1 MKTIRRAISVLCF
14 GLLLSGSAAY
24 AQFSTGSLSGTI
36 SDASGAVLARARVIA
51 TNDSTGRN
59 YETTTSS
66 AGLYSFPNLIVG
78 PYTVTVE
85 QSGFKKLSRSNIVIG
100 TATAT
105 VVDLSLEVGDLSQTV
120 QVTTDAPLLQT
131 QTSEIG
137 INFAPKLFKDA
148 PLFVGGGFRNPESFI
163 AFMPGVNNGS
173 GDSSIN
179 GGNRRSKEILI
190 DGAGNTN
197 PESGGVS
204 FNFPAVEQFGEF
216 KLLTNN
222 FGAEYGRTGGGI
234 EIFTTASGTN
244 AFHGSLYEFHRNS
257 VLDATA
263 WATKAN
269 PLRNTLPEGDPRRPV
284 KPKYRQNEFGF
295 AFGGPIYLPKK
306 VFGPIGG
313 YNENKSK
320 TFFLF
325 TYNGYR
331 QNVLPTI
338 LTNLTLPTLKM
349 RQGDFSE
356 LSVPIFDPLTGRQF
370 PGNIIPQNRFSAVS
384 RAILPLIPQPGTGA
398 LQNNFTGT
406 RTSSSRFNTWS
417 IKVNHNITDKHR
429 VDAWISEQDQNGPL
443 IDGPLPHPLF
453 GGNSVAISANKPRFW
468 RFNYDYIVT
477 PRLNVHATYGITQF
491 RQIFDSPSVGVG
503 WAEKIGLKGVA
514 QGETD
519 AFPVVAFENGGYL
532 NYGDTNGPKTK
543 GTQYNFTD
551 HARVDVS
558 WLTGNHQF
566 KFGVDKR
573 WMRTTG
579 KKLSTGGFDDA
590 GVQGQ
595 FFFSR
600 DQTADPARLGTTGD
614 AFASF
619 LLGQV
624 RRTTRNFNAAAV
636 TARFG
641 YNGAY
646 AQTDWKV
653 KPNLTINLGFRYEVP
668 IPRYTE
674 PDFGFT
680 SFDPNLA
687 NPGADG
693 VKGALAFTGDCA
705 GCNGERRF
713 AKIDYSSYGPRLG
726 FAWGLNDK
734 TVVRGGY
741 GIYYGAGNGLT
752 GGFCL
757 GCTFGLS
764 AAPEFVS
771 PGGTAAAINW
781 DNGFPTT
788 GFALPPFISPSFAN
802 YQSPWYI
809 SPDSGQAP
817 RIHNYNLS
825 IQREFKKFLFE
836 LTIAGSRGFRLSY
849 PRDPLNVLDPKYL
862 SLGSL
867 LSRRIDDPAVVAA
880 GFKKPFPSFP
890 NNLSLGQALK
900 PYPQYINIPNEYDPK
915 GKSWYD
921 SLQFVVQRRYSD
933 LTLQAS
939 YVWSKSLTDASGTQ
953 TSSNGTS
960 LNPRSQNPYDD
971 AHEKT
976 FLYTDWPHV
985 FNAVWSWDLPF
996 GKRWL
1001 NTSNPALSRLVG
1013 GWTLSAVH
1021 QYRSGALILINAPN
1035 AISAFY
1041 ERKRPNLTSQ
1051 PIRTGISY
1059 SDLDPNNPNSRWFN
1073 KSAFAVPGDFEFG
1086 TAANYINDL
1095 RQPPVFSE
1103 NISINKRTRITE
1115 SSNFEFR
1122 AEIGNPFNRTRFGG
1136 INVDIS
1142 PANPN
1147 FGRPTGPQ
1155 VPARFIQL
1163 VAKLNF

>member
-1 MKTIRRAISVLCF
+1 MKTLQLALSLCC
-14 GLLLSGSAAY
+14 LLLIVTAAS
-24 AQFSTGSLSGTI
+24 AQFATGSLSGTVT
-36 SDASGAVLARARVIA
+36 DTSGAVLAGARVVA
-51 TNDSTGRN
+51 TNTGTGRS
-59 YETTTSS
+59 YELTTSG
-66 AGLYSFPNLIVG
+66 AGLYAFPNLIVG
-78 PYTVTVE
+78 TYTVTVE
-85 QSGFKKLSRSNIVIG
+85 QSGFKKLTRNNIVIG
-100 TATAT
+100 TATT
-105 VVDLSLEVGDLSQTV
+105 SVVDISLEVGDLSQSV

-137 INFAPKLFKDA
+137 VNFAPKLFKDA

-163 AFMPGVNNGS
+163 TYMPGVNNGS

-222 FGAEYGRTGGGI
+222 FAAEYGRTGGGV

-244 AFHGSLYEFHRNS
+244 AFHGSLYDFHRNS
-257 VLDATA
+257 VLDATP
-263 WATKAN
+263 WATKAS
-269 PLRNTLPEGDPRRPV
+269 PLRNTLPVGDPRRPV
-284 KPKYRQNEFGF
+284 KSKYRQNEFGF
-295 AFGGPIYLPKK
+295 AIGGPIYLPKK
-306 VFGPIGG
+306 IFGPLGG
-313 YNENKSK
+313 YNENKQK
-320 TFFLF
+320 TFFFF

-331 QNVLPTI
+331 QNALPTV
-338 LTNLTLPTLKM
+338 LTGLTLPTLKM

-356 LSVPIFDPLTGRQF
+356 LPVPIFDPLTGRQF

-384 RAILPLIPQPGTGA
+384 RAILPLIPQPDTPT
-398 LQNNFTGT
+398 LQANWTGT
-406 RTSSSRFNTWS
+406 RVQSQRNNTWS
-417 IKVNHNITDKHR
+417 LKVNHNITDKHR
-429 VDAWISEQDQNGPL
+429 VDAWISEQEVNGPF

-453 GGNSVAISANKPRFW
+453 GGNQVAINSNKPRFW
-468 RFNYDYIVT
+468 RFNYDYSIT
-477 PRLNVHATYGITQF
+477 PRLNLHATYGITQF
-491 RQIFDSPSVGVG
+491 RQFFDSPSVGVG
-503 WAEKIGLKGVA
+503 WPEKIGLKGVA
-514 QGETD
+514 KGETD
-519 AFPVVAFENGGYL
+519 AFPAIFFENGGYL

-543 GTQYNFTD
+543 GTQFNYTD
-551 HARVDVS
+551 HVRLDAS
-558 WLTGNHQF
+558 WLKGNHQI
-566 KFGVDKR
+566 KFGWDKR

-579 KKLSTGGFDDA
+579 KQLSTGGFDDA

-624 RRTTRNFNAAAV
+624 RRTTRNFTAAAA

-641 YNGAY
+641 YNAAY

-653 KPNLTINLGFRYEVP
+653 RSNLTLNLGFRYEIP
-668 IPRYTE
+668 IPRSTD

-680 SFDPNLA
+680 SFDPNLT
-687 NPGADG
+687 NPGANN
-693 VKGALAFTGDCA
+693 VKGALAFAGDCQ
-705 GCNGERRF
+705 GCTGKKRF
-713 AKIDYSSYGPRLG
+713 AEIDYSSYGPRLG
-726 FAWGLNDK
+726 FAWGVDQK

-757 GCTFGLS
+757 GCSFGLGAS
-764 AAPEFVS
+764 PEFVS

-788 GFALPPFISPSFAN
+788 GFALPPFITPSGAN

-809 SPDSGQAP
+809 SPDSGKAP

-825 IQREFKKFLFE
+825 IQREFKKYVFE
-836 LTIAGSRGFRLSY
+836 LTYAGSRGFRLAY

-862 SLGSL
+862 SLGAL
-867 LSRRIDDPAVVAA
+867 LNRRIDDPAVIAA
-880 GFKKPFPSFP
+880 GFTKPFPSFP

-900 PYPQYINIPNEYDPK
+900 PFPQFISVPNEYDPK

-933 LTLQAS
+933 VTLQAS
-939 YVWSKSLTDASGTQ
+939 YVFSKSLTDASGTQ

-976 FLYTDWPHV
+976 YLYTDWPHV
-985 FNAVWSWDLPF
+985 VNVVWSWDLPF
-996 GKRWL
+996 GKKLL
-1001 NTSNPALSRLVG
+1001 NTSNPVLSRLVG
-1013 GWTLSAVH
+1013 GWTLSGVH
-1021 QYRSGALILINAPN
+1021 QYRSGSLILINAPN

-1041 ERKRPNLTSQ
+1041 ERKRPNLTGQ
-1051 PIRTGISY
+1051 PIRTGIDY
-1059 SDLDPNNPNSRWFN
+1059 GDLDPNDSNTRLFN

-1086 TAANYINDL
+1086 NAANYLTDL
-1095 RQPPVFSE
+1095 RNPPIFSE
-1103 NISINKRTRITE
+1103 NFGIIKRTRIKE
-1115 SSNFEFR
+1115 QSNFEFR
-1122 AEIGNPFNRTRFGG
+1122 AEIINPFNRTRFGG

-1142 PANPN
+1142 PANQN

-1155 VPARFIQL
+1155 LGARIIQL